1 MCTAFFL
8 KYPMLYFTGAN
19 IIIKGEKT
27 VCRLFQCFMVL
38 LLRMQSEKGGKH
50 NTPHLHAVYNE
61 HEIVMDFTGKI
72 LEGSFPTKQL
82 KLLTAWTALHE
93 DELNANWILLSA
105 GDGYFKI
112 EPLR

>member
-1 MCTAFFL
+1 MKQFISKLFVLAVVALGMVACTDAD
-8 KYPMLYFTGAN
+8 MG
-19 IIIKGEKT
+19 
-27 VCRLFQCFMVL
+27 
-38 LLRMQSEKGGKH
+38 
-50 NTPHLHAVYNE
+50 TPAVYNE

-72 LEGSFPTKQL
+72 LEGSFPSKQL

>member
-1 MCTAFFL
+1 MPQAGIITIRLEAFFVYGIGDTNRL
-8 KYPMLYFTGAN
+8 RFKIACYFF
-19 IIIKGEKT
+19 ISI
-27 VCRLFQCFMVL
+27 
-38 LLRMQSEKGGKH
+38 
-50 NTPHLHAVYNE
+50 Y
-61 HEIVMDFTGKI
+61 
-72 LEGSFPTKQL
+72 GSFPSKQL

>member
-8 KYPMLYFTGAN
+8 KHSMLYFAGVN
-19 IIIKGEKT
+19 IIINEEKT

-38 LLRMQSEKGGKH
+38 LFVCKVKKAE
-50 NTPHLHAVYNE
+50 NIPHLHAVYNE
-61 HEIVMDFTGKI
+61 HEVVMDFTGKI
-72 LEGSFPTKQL
+72 LEGSFPSKQL

>member
-1 MCTAFFL
+1 MPAISMF
-8 KYPMLYFTGAN
+8 YG
-19 IIIKGEKT
+19 III
-27 VCRLFQCFMVL
+27 
-38 LLRMQSEKGGKH
+38 RMQSEKGGKH
-50 NTPHLHAVYNE
+50 NIPHLHAVYNE
-61 HEIVMDFTGKI
+61 HEVVMDFTGEI

>member
-1 MCTAFFL
+1 
-8 KYPMLYFTGAN
+8 MLYFVGAN

-27 VCRLFQCFMVL
+27 VCQPF
-38 LLRMQSEKGGKH
+38 RMQSEKGGKH
-50 NTPHLHAVYNE
+50 NIPHLHAVYNE
-61 HEIVMDFTGKI
+61 HEVVMDFTGKI
-72 LEGSFPTKQL
+72 LEGSFPSKQL

>member
-1 MCTAFFL
+1 
-8 KYPMLYFTGAN
+8 
-19 IIIKGEKT
+19 
-27 VCRLFQCFMVL
+27 MVL
-38 LLRMQSEKGGKH
+38 LFVCKVKKAENITHHIYMLS
-50 NTPHLHAVYNE
+50 TNE

-72 LEGSFPTKQL
+72 LEGSFPSKQL

>member
-1 MCTAFFL
+1 MPAISMFYDIT
-8 KYPMLYFTGAN
+8 
-19 IIIKGEKT
+19 I
-27 VCRLFQCFMVL
+27 
-38 LLRMQSEKGGKH
+38 RMQSEKGGKH

-93 DELNANWILLSA
+93 DDYLPVTAILKSNH
-105 GDGYFKI
+105 YVNNY
-112 EPLR
+112 

>member
-1 MCTAFFL
+1 MYCFFVQHL
-8 KYPMLYFTGAN
+8 MLYFAGAN
-19 IIIKGEKT
+19 III
-27 VCRLFQCFMVL
+27 
-38 LLRMQSEKGGKH
+38 KGGKH

-72 LEGSFPTKQL
+72 LESSFPTKQL
-82 KLLTAWTALHE
+82 KLLTAWTSLHE

>member
-1 MCTAFFL
+1 MPAISMF
-8 KYPMLYFTGAN
+8 YG
-19 IIIKGEKT
+19 III
-27 VCRLFQCFMVL
+27 
-38 LLRMQSEKGGKH
+38 RMQSEKGGKH
-50 NTPHLHAVYNE
+50 NTPHLHAVYRTLNSYGLY
-61 HEIVMDFTGKI
+61 GKI
-72 LEGSFPTKQL
+72 LEGSFPSKQL